1 MDVKSYFFSAIK
13 APIEKNSMV
22 SRLNPVVC
30 ISILKI
36 SPKDNAIIVIKAY
49 LEAVYKQLLIHW
61 NKILLLSTYNNFFT
75 IDYVYSL
82 LWIIYFSTVNIVYS
96 VLFIFICFNKIYIIV
111 IVCIVQFV
119 DSNV

>member
-49 LEAVYKQLLIHW
+49 LEAVTA
-61 NKILLLSTYNNFFT
+61 S
-75 IDYVYSL
+75 YSL
-82 LWIIYFSTVNIVYS
+82 EQSLIV
-96 VLFIFICFNKIYIIV
+96 
-111 IVCIVQFV
+111 V
-119 DSNV
+119 DLQ